1 MRIGLYGGTFDP
13 VHLAHLVLAEQCREQ
28 LALDEV
34 WFIPA
39 ASPPHKSGVT
49 ISEAKHRVAM
59 LELAIAGHTSFKLSR
74 LELERTGPSYTVET
88 LRDVRRDHPEVDFF
102 LLLGGDSIRDFTTWR
117 EPQEIAQLATLV
129 AVNRGTAELADIP
142 ADIVA
147 PEARRDVHMPAIDI
161 SASDLRQ
168 RVATGCGIRYLV
180 PRAVEQ
186 YIRQN
191 GLYLPNAE

>member
-39 ASPPHKSGVT
+39 ASPPHKSGAT
-49 ISEAKHRVAM
+49 ITDTKHRVAM
-59 LELAIAGHTSFKLSR
+59 LELAIAGHPSFKLSR

-88 LRDVRRDHPEVDFF
+88 LREVRESHPDVEIF

-117 EPQEIAQLATLV
+117 EPKEIARLAALV

-142 ADIVA
+142 TDIVA
-147 PEARRDVHMPAIDI
+147 PEGRRDVHMPAIDI

-168 RVATGCGIRYLV
+168 RVATGRGIRYLV
-180 PRAVEQ
+180 PRAVEL
-186 YIRQN
+186 YIQQH

>member
-39 ASPPHKSGVT
+39 ASPPHKSGAAIT
-49 ISEAKHRVAM
+49 DAKHRVAM
-59 LELAIAGHTSFKLSR
+59 LELAIAGHASFKLSR

-88 LRDVRRDHPEVDFF
+88 LREVRQTHPAVEFF

-117 EPQEIAQLATLV
+117 EPREIAQLATLV
-129 AVNRGTAELADIP
+129 AVNRGTAELTDIP

-147 PEARRDVHMPAIDI
+147 PDARRVVEMPAIDI

-168 RVATGCGIRYLV
+168 RVTTGRGIRYLV

-186 YIRQN
+186 YILEN
-191 GLYLPNAE
+191 GLYVTR

>member
-49 ISEAKHRVAM
+49 ITEAKHRVAM
-59 LELAIAGHTSFKLSR
+59 LELAIAGHASFKLSR

-88 LRDVRRDHPEVDFF
+88 LRQLRHDHSGVDFF

-117 EPQEIAQLATLV
+117 EPQEIARLATLV
-129 AVNRGTAELADIP
+129 AVNRGAAELADIP
-142 ADIVA
+142 TDIAA
-147 PEARRDVHMPAIDI
+147 PESRCVVQMPAIDI

-168 RVATGCGIRYLV
+168 RVATGRGIRYLV

-186 YIRQN
+186 YIQQH
-191 GLYLPNAE
+191 GLYLPTAE